1 MAILIT
7 GGTGFVGLNL
17 AQQLSVIGEKVV
29 LMAPKAMPIAQQNLF
44 EQLGINYDFCSG
56 SVSQVTDLNHI
67 CRHYGITKIVNAAA
81 ITADQLREKDH
92 TEEIMA
98 VNLMGSL
105 AVFETALQNSIVQVI
120 QLSSGSI
127 FGHLGTHDSQIDEL
141 LSPVL
146 PVTIYGISKLA
157 AERAAIR
164 YRQTRGLNITTV
176 RLGLVYGPWEYD
188 TGHRDTLS
196 LPLQIYW
203 AAKKG
208 EHLVVHDAVG
218 TDYVYSRDVAA
229 GLTKILVRGSSSQE
243 LYHLASG
250 LTWSLSDWLVW
261 LKQLFPLFS
270 YEITNQL
277 ESCTIGQN
285 GPLPRSPMR
294 IARIKKDFDYQPQ
307 FHGKIAFDDFI
318 LHQQQL
324 NHLTSI

>member
-17 AQQLSVIGEKVV
+17 VQDLSAIGEKVI
-29 LMAPKAMPIAQQNLF
+29 LMAPKAMPIAQQNLL
-44 EQLGINYDFCSG
+44 EALGVNYDFCSG

-81 ITADQLREKDH
+81 ITAEQLREKDH

-105 AVFETALQNSIVQVI
+105 AVFETALQHSIEQVI

-127 FGHLGTHDSQIDEL
+127 FGHLGTHDPQIDEL
-141 LSPVL
+141 SSPVL

-164 YRQTRGLNITTV
+164 YRQTRGLNVTTV

-196 LPLQIYW
+196 LPLQTYW
-203 AAKKG
+203 AAKNG

-218 TDYVYSRDVAA
+218 TDYVYSRDVAV
-229 GLTKILVRGSSSQE
+229 GLTQILVRGSSSQA

-270 YEITNQL
+270 YEITSQL

-324 NHLTSI
+324 NHLT